1 MLHLKM
7 FELQQYERQDGFK
20 PFEQWFKSLDN
31 PIRSKVTVALAR
43 LESGNDSN
51 VKWFRGIGEFKI
63 NQGPGYRIYLAK
75 VGNQILLLLGG
86 GEKSNQQ
93 RDIEQAI
100 ENLKDYKRNK

>member
-1 MLHLKM
+1 M
-7 FELQQYERQDGFK
+7 FEIRQYERSDGVS
-20 PFEQWFKSLDN
+20 PFDRWFKSLGKS
-31 PIRSKVTVALAR
+31 IRSKVTVVIAR

-51 VKWFRGIGEFKI
+51 VKWFRGIGEFRI

-86 GEKSNQQ
+86 GDKSSQQ

-100 ENLKDYKRNK
+100 KNLNDYKRNK